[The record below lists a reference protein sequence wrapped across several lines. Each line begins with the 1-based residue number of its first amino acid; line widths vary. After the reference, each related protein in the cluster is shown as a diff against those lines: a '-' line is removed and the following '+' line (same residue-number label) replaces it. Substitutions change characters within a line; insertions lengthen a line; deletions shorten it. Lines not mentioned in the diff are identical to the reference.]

1 MLYKLTKKINRNMG
15 FLRCAKKSIKK
26 FEKIL
31 AMLFNM
37 SYTIPVLN
45 TYIYIYLVKNTINHI
60 WRETHTH
67 FKGGYIGEKV

>member
-1 MLYKLTKKINRNMG
+1 MYKMLYKLTKKINRNMG

-26 FEKIL
+26 FKKIL

-45 TYIYIYLVKNTINHI
+45 TYIYIYLVKNTINIFDEKH
-60 WRETHTH
+60 THT
-67 FKGGYIGEKV
+67 F